1 MSDMDAAAY
10 LKRIGYS
17 GPLDVDAHTLA
28 GLQRAHLLTVPFD
41 ALDCCLGQ
49 PVTPAPED
57 AYRKVVEHRR
67 GGFCFELN
75 GLFGWLLTELGFR
88 ITFLGAR
95 VVLGDKLTAPYSHL
109 ALMVELDRRWLV
121 DVGFG
126 RPFALEPLDIDT
138 RGEQPRGDRRFR
150 VVADGAS
157 LTAEE
162 LGTSEPRAYQ
172 FSLDPAPRHRLA
184 EQCRFYASDSRS
196 PLVRFGPVSRLF
208 DDGWVTVTRARV
220 TGDRGGVPLAHSIH
234 DEAHWRAELRHH
246 TGLSLRDGQVRGTS
260 QGP

>member
-1 MSDMDAAAY
+1 MSDLDAAVY
-10 LKRIGYS
+10 LERIGYS
-17 GPLDVDAHTLA
+17 GTPGVDANTLA
-28 GLQRAHLLTVPFD
+28 ELQKAHLLAVPFD
-41 ALDCCLGQ
+41 ALDCYLGQ

-75 GLFGWLLTELGFR
+75 GLFGWLLTRIGFR
-88 ITFLGAR
+88 ITPLGAR
-95 VVLGDKLTAPYSHL
+95 VVLGNHLTAPYSHM

-126 RPFALEPLDIDT
+126 RPFALEPLDIDA
-138 RGEQPRGDRRFR
+138 RGEQRRGDRRFR

-172 FSLDPAPRHRLA
+172 FSLDPAPPHRLA
-184 EQCRFYASDSRS
+184 EQCRYYATDSRS
-196 PLVRFGPVSRLF
+196 PLVRSGPVSQLF

-220 TGDRGGVPLAHSIH
+220 TGERGGVPVAYAIR

-246 TGLSLRDGQVRGTS
+246 TGLSVRDGHVRGT
-260 QGP
+260 GPDT